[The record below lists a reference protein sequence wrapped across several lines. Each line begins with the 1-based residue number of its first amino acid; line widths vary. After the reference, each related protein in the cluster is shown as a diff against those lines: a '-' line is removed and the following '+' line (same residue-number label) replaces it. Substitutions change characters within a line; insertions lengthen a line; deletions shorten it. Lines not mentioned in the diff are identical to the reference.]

1 MQVNR
6 RGFIGGTAAALSS
19 ATLLAAFSGK
29 AFAQDSDT
37 IKIAFAARGLR
48 TIDPHKSI
56 QGVDNWAI
64 IAIHDKLVD
73 LPRWAFPAT
82 LDELVPRWI
91 AAEWPLERPRYVGR
105 DLTWAE
111 WLALPELPR

>member
-6 RGFIGGTAAALSS
+6 RSFIGGSAAALGG

-29 AFAQDSDT
+29 AFAQGVDT
-37 IKIAFAARGLR
+37 IKYAGAARGLR

-64 IAIHDKLVD
+64 IALYDKLVD
-73 LPRWAFPAT
+73 LPRWHFPAT
-82 LDELVPRWI
+82 LDDLVPR
-91 AAEWPLERPRYVGR
+91 
-105 DLTWAE
+105 
-111 WLALPELPR
+111 LATSW